1 MKFLKKL
8 FAPGPAKARPVD
20 VKKRF
25 ELIGRVGQGS
35 MSKVWRARD
44 SMSGKPVALKVLDK
58 AKTARLEKRFVGLNR
73 PPEGVVAIGLR
84 HPNIVRTHEHGL
96 TTDGEQYLVMEFV
109 EGVGLSYLVDR
120 QNERM
125 KTNCL
130 WYAVQLG
137 EALDY
142 LHRHQWIHRDLCP
155 RNIIV
160 SDEDVV
166 KLIDFGL
173 VVPNTPPFR
182 APGNRTG
189 TASYMAPELIK
200 RLATD
205 ERIDIFSYAVT
216 VFEMFAKQ
224 LPWKTDQADTME
236 SVLQHINTPPR
247 DLKKLV
253 PGIDEQVAATVMK
266 GLANDPRDRWPTV
279 RKMVDDLKASG
290 RRLNLLPADE

>member
-8 FAPGPAKARPVD
+8 FTPKPAKSKPVD

-25 ELIGRVGQGS
+25 ELVGRVGQGS

-44 SMSGKPVALKVLDK
+44 SVSGKTVALKVLDK
-58 AKTARLEKRFVGLNR
+58 AKTARLEKRFVGMNR
-73 PPEGVVAIGLR
+73 PTEGVIAIGLK
-84 HPNIVRTHEHGL
+84 HPNIVRTVEHGM

-120 QNERM
+120 QNKRM
-125 KTNCL
+125 KENCL
-130 WYAVQLG
+130 WYCIQLG

-142 LHRHQWIHRDLCP
+142 LHRHNWIHRDLCP
-155 RNIIV
+155 RNIII
-160 SDEDVV
+160 SDDNVL

-173 VVPNTPPFR
+173 VVPNTPAFR

-189 TASYMAPELIK
+189 TASYMAPELIT

-216 VFEMFAKQ
+216 CFEMFAKQ
-224 LPWKTDQADTME
+224 LPWKTEQADTME
-236 SVLQHINTPPR
+236 SVLQHINLPPR

-253 PGIDEQVAATVMK
+253 PKIDEKVAEIIMK
-266 GLANDPRDRWPTV
+266 GLERDPRDRWPTV
-279 RKMVDDLKASG
+279 RKMVDELKACG
-290 RRLNLLPADE
+290 RRLNLLPSDE

>member
-1 MKFLKKL
+1 MQFLKKL
-8 FAPGPAKARPVD
+8 FAAKPAKSKPVD

-25 ELIGRVGQGS
+25 ELVGRVGQGS

-44 SMSGKPVALKVLDK
+44 SVSGKTVALKVLDK
-58 AKTARLEKRFVGLNR
+58 AKTARLEKRFVGMNR
-73 PPEGVVAIGLR
+73 PTEGVIAIGLK
-84 HPNIVRTHEHGL
+84 HPNIVRTVEHGM

-120 QNERM
+120 QNKRM
-125 KTNCL
+125 KENCL
-130 WYAVQLG
+130 WYCIQLG

-142 LHRHQWIHRDLCP
+142 LHRHNWIHRDLCP
-155 RNIIV
+155 RNIII
-160 SDEDVV
+160 SDDNVL

-173 VVPNTPPFR
+173 VVPNTPVFR

-200 RLATD
+200 RLPTD

-216 VFEMFAKQ
+216 CFEMFAKQ
-224 LPWKTDQADTME
+224 LPWKTEQADTME
-236 SVLQHINTPPR
+236 SVLQHINLPPR

-253 PGIDEQVAATVMK
+253 PKIDEKVAEIIMK
-266 GLANDPRDRWPTV
+266 GLERDPRDRWPTV
-279 RKMVDDLKASG
+279 RKMVDELKACG
-290 RRLNLLPADE
+290 RRLNLLPSDE

>member
-8 FAPGPAKARPVD
+8 FAPKPAKSKPVD

-44 SMSGKPVALKVLDK
+44 SMSGKTVALKVLDK
-58 AKTARLEKRFVGLNR
+58 AKTARLEKRFVGMNR
-73 PPEGVVAIGLR
+73 PTEGVVAIGLR
-84 HPNIVRTHEHGL
+84 HPNIVRTVEHGM
-96 TTDGEQYLVMEFV
+96 TTEGEQYLVMEFV

-120 QNERM
+120 QNKRM
-125 KTNCL
+125 KEHCL
-130 WYAVQLG
+130 SYAVQLG

-142 LHRHQWIHRDLCP
+142 LHRHNWIHRDLCP
-155 RNIIV
+155 RNIII
-160 SDEDVV
+160 SDENIL

-173 VVPNTPPFR
+173 VVPNTPAFR

-205 ERIDIFSYAVT
+205 EKIDIFSYAVT
-216 VFEMFAKQ
+216 CFEMFAKQ
-224 LPWKTDQADTME
+224 LPWKTEQADTME
-236 SVLQHINTPPR
+236 SVLQHINSPPR
-247 DLKKLV
+247 DLRKLV
-253 PGIDEQVAATVMK
+253 PKIDEQVAQTIMK

-279 RKMVDDLKASG
+279 RKMVDDLKVSG
-290 RRLNLLPADE
+290 RRLNLLPTDD

>member
-8 FAPGPAKARPVD
+8 FAPKPAKSKPVD

-25 ELIGRVGQGS
+25 ELVGRVGQGS

-44 SMSGKPVALKVLDK
+44 TMSGKTVALKVLDK

-73 PPEGVVAIGLR
+73 PPEGVVAIGLK
-84 HPNIVRTHEHGL
+84 HPNIVRTFEHGI
-96 TTDGEQYLVMEFV
+96 TTEGEQYLVMEFV

-120 QNERM
+120 QNKRM
-125 KTNCL
+125 KENCL

-142 LHRHQWIHRDLCP
+142 LHRHNWIHRDLCP
-155 RNIIV
+155 RNIII
-160 SDEDVV
+160 SDDDVL

-173 VVPNTPPFR
+173 VVPNTPAFR

-200 RLATD
+200 RLPTD
-205 ERIDIFSYAVT
+205 EKIDIFSYAVT
-216 VFEMFAKQ
+216 CFEMFAKQ
-224 LPWKTDQADTME
+224 LPWKTEQADTME

-247 DLKKLV
+247 DLTRLV
-253 PGIDEQVAATVMK
+253 PKIDDKVAQAIMK

-290 RRLNLLPADE
+290 RRLNLLPEDE